1 MMRMYV
7 TIAALVFVM
16 PLSSASKTAP
26 SVPTKTEIAPGVHM
40 PYINLGGVHSHPSNY
55 TAWLELGGTGLDSAL
70 MYGDDVQVAVGDAI
84 EHSKISRDQLFVTS
98 KVPCCPAPFSKWCS
112 WYDAEYNDLS
122 AFTRAKID
130 ARLMGIEVVDLML
143 LHWPCA
149 TMEQTIATYRSL
161 EEFALA
167 GKARAI
173 GISNFNSTLIDAL
186 YAAGLRVPPSV
197 NQCGFSIGNHDDSK
211 NGRDFDTL
219 NKCKELGITYSAYSP
234 LGGLSGVDVLGNP
247 TVKSIGEHYGKSSA
261 QVALR
266 WLTQQGIVVVTASD
280 KVSHLQTD
288 LDIFNFTLSENEMLA
303 LRKVGDGMTG
313 GGSVD
318 QEGSSFHV

>member
-1 MMRMYV
+1 MVRMFAV
-7 TIAALVFVM
+7 GAVLVAVMFAA
-16 PLSSASKTAP
+16 TAVDP
-26 SVPTKTEIAPGVHM
+26 VPTTVEIAPGIHM

-55 TAWLELGGTGLDSAL
+55 TAWLEFGGRGLDSAL

-84 EHSKISRDQLFVTS
+84 QASKVPRRKLFVTS
-98 KVPCCPAPFSKWCS
+98 KVPCCPAEFTKWCS
-112 WYDAEYNDLS
+112 WYHAEYTDLS

-130 ARLMGIEVVDLML
+130 ARLLGIEVVDLML

-173 GISNFNSTLIDAL
+173 GISNFNATLIDAL
-186 YAAGLRVPPSV
+186 YAEGLRVKPAV
-197 NQCGFSIGNHDDSK
+197 NQCGFSVGNHNNS
-211 NGRDFDTL
+211 NYGRDFDTL
-219 NKCKELGITYSAYSP
+219 KKCKERGITYSAYSP
-234 LGGLSGVDVLGNP
+234 LGGLSGVDVLKNP
-247 TVKSIGEHYGKSSA
+247 IVKSIGQRVNKSTA

-280 KVSHLQTD
+280 KVSHLKTD
-288 LDIFNFTLSENEMLA
+288 LEIFDFTLSDDEMQA
-303 LRKVGDGMTG
+303 LRKIGDEVTG
-313 GGSVD
+313 ADLVRKGTT
-318 QEGSSFHV
+318 FHV